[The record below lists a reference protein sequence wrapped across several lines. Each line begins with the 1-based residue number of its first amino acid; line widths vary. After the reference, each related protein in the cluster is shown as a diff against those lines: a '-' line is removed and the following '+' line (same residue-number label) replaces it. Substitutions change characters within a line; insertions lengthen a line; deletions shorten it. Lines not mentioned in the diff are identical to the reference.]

1 MALTGRIR
9 PPAAGITPEAAE
21 ALGMDNPEDLP
32 ELDEASLNAE
42 PGDVEAEPEP
52 PLFTET
58 GDYIDEPRLRQKAL
72 PTPPP
77 RDASKGIPQLD
88 EWLDFFSRIFL
99 RVICDWYISFAFRG
113 IDGEVLSD
121 REVDRLQLSAEERK
135 RIAVPLSELSYK
147 SKLMRRH
154 GRTIIASGGAF
165 DALITIGM
173 WASRVNRI
181 ASKHRPKVAQGKVYP
196 HGSSGSATPANGAA
210 AGAEGANGGRV
221 AGEWTI
227 YNPGG

>member
-1 MALTGRIR
+1 V
-9 PPAAGITPEAAE
+9 TPEAAE
-21 ALGMDNPEDLP
+21 ALGLDQEQIQ
-32 ELDEASLNAE
+32 ELADDSLAGAS
-42 PGDVEAEPEP
+42 GDVEPEHLFTDA

-58 GDYIDEPRLRQKAL
+58 GDFIDTDDSRLRQRAL

-77 RDASKGIPQLD
+77 RDASKGMPQLD

-99 RVICDWYISFAFRG
+99 RVICDWYISWAFRG
-113 IDGEVLSD
+113 VDENALTD
-121 REVDRLQLSAEERK
+121 REIDRLQLTGEERK

-147 SKLMRRH
+147 SKLMRKH

-181 ASKHRPKVAQGKVYP
+181 ASRYRPKVAKGQVIQ
-196 HGSSGSATPANGAA
+196 HDGSGPNAQADGSAQA
-210 AGAEGANGGRV
+210 GANGGRV

>member
-1 MALTGRIR
+1 MA
-9 PPAAGITPEAAE
+9 
-21 ALGMDNPEDLP
+21 
-32 ELDEASLNAE
+32 
-42 PGDVEAEPEP
+42 DVEAEPAV

-58 GDYIDEPRLRQKAL
+58 GDFIDDSRLRTKSL

-77 RDASKGIPQLD
+77 RDASKGMPNLD

-113 IDGEVLSD
+113 VDENALSD
-121 REVDRLQLSAEERK
+121 REVDRLQLTDEERK

-181 ASKHRPKVAQGKVYP
+181 AHKYRPKVAQGRVFT
-196 HGSSGSATPANGAA
+196 HGGSGSDASPNGT
-210 AGAEGANGGRV
+210 AEGANGGRV
-221 AGEWTI
+221 PGDFTI
-227 YNPGG
+227 YNPGGS

>member
-9 PPAAGITPEAAE
+9 PPNQGLTPEAAE
-21 ALGMDNPEDLP
+21 ALGLEPEITDLN
-32 ELDEASLNAE
+32 EHSLDEELA
-42 PGDVEAEPEP
+42 GVEAEPGP

-58 GDYIDEPRLRQKAL
+58 GDFIEEPRLRSKVL

-77 RDASKGIPQLD
+77 RDASKGMPALD
-88 EWLDFFSRIFL
+88 EWMDFFSRIFL

-113 IDGEVLSD
+113 VDESALSD
-121 REVDRLQLSAEERK
+121 REIDRLQLSDEERK

-147 SKLMRRH
+147 SKLMRKH

-181 ASKHRPKVAQGKVYP
+181 AGKYRPKNVQGKIYD
-196 HGSSGSATPANGAA
+196 SSRPDTQANGT

-221 AGEWTI
+221 GDWTI
-227 YNPGG
+227 YNPNAG